1 MAAIVTNSYFR
12 NVTGKPGLLAFGA
25 MATLALYILA
35 WAYPTFPGDEWI
47 LVGIQSF
54 RSGWLDETAKWFA
67 SFGLFWVFMPSAGVL
82 MVSLLLLRRY
92 ADVSMLFVSLM
103 IIGAVNALKLIV
115 DRPRPDHQIFEPVES
130 SLSFPS
136 GHSLL
141 AVILGGVLIYLVG
154 LWVKPILARRIIQAA
169 LILVIIGMGM
179 SRVYMGVHWPSDVI
193 GSYMS
198 GLLALV
204 ALIGLRNAVASDP

>member
-1 MAAIVTNSYFR
+1 
-12 NVTGKPGLLAFGA
+12 
-25 MATLALYILA
+25 
-35 WAYPTFPGDEWI
+35 
-47 LVGIQSF
+47 
-54 RSGWLDETAKWFA
+54 
-67 SFGLFWVFMPSAGVL
+67 

>member
-1 MAAIVTNSYFR
+1 MAAIVTNAYFR
-12 NVTGKPGLLAFGA
+12 NVTGKLGLLAFGV

-54 RSGWLDETAKWFA
+54 RSAWLDETAKWFA
-67 SFGLFWVFMPSAGVL
+67 NFGLFWVFMPSAGVL

-103 IIGAVNALKLIV
+103 IIGAGNELKLIV
-115 DRPRPDHQIFEPVES
+115 DRPRPDLQIFEPVQS
-130 SLSFPS
+130 SSSFPS

-141 AVILGGVLIYLVG
+141 AIILGGVLIYLVG

-169 LILVIIGMGM
+169 LILVIAGMGM